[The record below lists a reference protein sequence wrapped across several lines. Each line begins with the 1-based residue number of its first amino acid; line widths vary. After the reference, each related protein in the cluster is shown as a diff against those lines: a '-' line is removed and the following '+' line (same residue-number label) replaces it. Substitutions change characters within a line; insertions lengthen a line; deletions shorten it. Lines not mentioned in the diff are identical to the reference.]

1 MQNFENDCTIQ
12 NQIHSVIVN
21 QDEIADQGEI
31 NKQRKNTFTKA
42 HQ

>member
-12 NQIHSVIVN
+12 SQIHFVIVK
-21 QDEIADQGEI
+21 QDEIADQDEI